1 MKTKRNLF
9 LFLLGMLTVLFITPV
24 LNFFNIPTYAD
35 ILQMVFGDNKLLG
48 TLCSLLLLGCLLFIF
63 NKATKIKA

>member
-1 MKTKRNLF
+1 MKTKRNLLIF
-9 LFLLGMLTVLFITPV
+9 FLGMLTVLFITPV